1 MVGHHTAL
9 WARAPSHNDS
19 EVAGLGDLWRGFLRL
34 WGGGWRGWR
43 EHLTFPV
50 SLFLSCRQLP
60 GSHVSSG
67 VSSPLRPWT

>member
-34 WGGGWRGWR
+34 CGVGGGGDGGSIS
-43 EHLTFPV
+43 HSPFP
-50 SLFLSCRQLP
+50 
-60 GSHVSSG
+60 SSFHAA
-67 VSSPLRPWT
+67 SSQGAM